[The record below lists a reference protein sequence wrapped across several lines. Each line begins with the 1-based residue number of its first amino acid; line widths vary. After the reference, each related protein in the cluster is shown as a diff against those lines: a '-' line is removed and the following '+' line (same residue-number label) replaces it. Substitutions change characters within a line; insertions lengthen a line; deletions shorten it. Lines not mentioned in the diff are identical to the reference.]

1 MLHVTESYQ
10 CPSLEAPK
18 IPKENSP
25 SSKSKKGNKNDQKD
39 DGDDQ
44 EDNNEDSD
52 SSDHGV
58 KDPSKISTKSSSSK
72 SNIPDT
78 VLDSSNIRSTEYSIQ
93 HNQPAST
100 DNQQPQLLLTAP
112 KPNIPVNP
120 DPPQIECI
128 SCSDPGADTSCVICG
143 NNIHKKCSVV
153 DTSDICSD
161 VCKEKSET

>member
-39 DGDDQ
+39 DGDDK

-58 KDPSKISTKSSSSK
+58 NVPSKISTKSSSSK

-78 VLDSSNIRSTEYSIQ
+78 VLDYSNIRSTEYSIQ
-93 HNQPAST
+93 PNLPAST
-100 DNQQPQLLLTAP
+100 DNQQTQLLLTGP

-120 DPPQIECI
+120 
-128 SCSDPGADTSCVICG
+128 
-143 NNIHKKCSVV
+143 
-153 DTSDICSD
+153 
-161 VCKEKSET
+161 